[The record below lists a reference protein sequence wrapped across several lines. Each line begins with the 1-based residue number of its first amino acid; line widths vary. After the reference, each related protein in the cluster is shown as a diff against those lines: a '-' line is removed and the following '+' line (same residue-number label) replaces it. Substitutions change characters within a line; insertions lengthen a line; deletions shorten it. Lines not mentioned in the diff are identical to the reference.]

1 MNITNKISL
10 TEEDLKELFALFTSC
25 TKHEKQQIYD
35 TSNSLCFKNEN
46 LNEEHSITNAK
57 KEFAIDAWR
66 AVIQFLHSR
75 GYVLK
80 KDGKE
85 MPLGF
90 VEDDFL

>member
-1 MNITNKISL
+1 MNIINKISL

-25 TKHEKQQIYD
+25 TKYEKQQIYD
-35 TSNSLCFKNEN
+35 INNSLFFKNED
-46 LNEEHSITNAK
+46 LNEECSITNAK

-75 GYVLK
+75 GYVLLR
-80 KDGKE
+80 DGKE